1 MCGDERLRQLAVK
14 MATKLIKNMV
24 ETDAPFLFRHW
35 VPDSPEG
42 WRKAHTFSYLDS
54 IGLLEGAAGVAAVL
68 YTLSEMDSHDMP
80 AWDRVFGL
88 S

>member
-1 MCGDERLRQLAVK
+1 MRLFFFDIGCLTV
-14 MATKLIKNMV
+14 
-24 ETDAPFLFRHW
+24 
-35 VPDSPEG
+35 
-42 WRKAHTFSYLDS
+42 RKVGEKPILFSYLDS